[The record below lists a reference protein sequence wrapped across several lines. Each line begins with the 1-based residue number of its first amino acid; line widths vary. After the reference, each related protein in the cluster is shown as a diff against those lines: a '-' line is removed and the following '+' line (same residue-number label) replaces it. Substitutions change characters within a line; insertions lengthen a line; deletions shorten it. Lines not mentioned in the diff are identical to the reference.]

1 MPPSIADFT
10 RVSWF
15 PFSDKPVIRSLWY
28 MPRLCDPFFLF
39 PEESPDGRWHL
50 FGHTWVGIEHF
61 TSENGI
67 SWEPRKMIE
76 LRGHSPSIFQQDGMW
91 YLLYEKHD
99 ATFVSLKKRLRGKR
113 RDKNKSSRFEMRSSS
128 DLILFSEPKII
139 LDSKDIP
146 FAADDLKRPRI
157 SRPQLFRDKE
167 GYRLYFGASHVVLE
181 DTKQKATKHFS
192 LAMSS
197 RLEGPYA
204 LANEGEPLL
213 SPDPDDSFRNM
224 ASGSI
229 KVVQVSDGYV
239 GFECAMHWDKKRAKT
254 TSSLLQLES
263 PDGLLW
269 KPSFRSVVL
278 PTPEHGWANRY
289 LVSCDLHYK
298 REEGCW
304 YCYYSANTHLGSLF
318 VRESIGLLLG
328 KDPSL
333 RKVFL

>member
-1 MPPSIADFT
+1 MPLSIAAFT
-10 RVSWF
+10 RTSWF
-15 PFSDKPVIRSLWY
+15 PFSDKPVIQSQWY

-39 PEESPDGRWHL
+39 PEESPDGKWHL
-50 FGHTWVGIEHF
+50 FGHTWLGIEHF
-61 TSENGI
+61 ISENGI

-76 LRGHSPSIFQQDGMW
+76 LRGHSPSIFRQDGMW

-99 ATFVSLKKRLRGKR
+99 ANLTPLKKMLRGKR
-113 RDKNKSSRFEMRSSS
+113 GDKNKSSRFEMRSSS
-128 DLILFSEPKII
+128 DLILFSEPKVI
-139 LDSKDIP
+139 LDSKDVP
-146 FAADDLKRPRI
+146 FAGEGLKTPRI
-157 SRPQLFRDKE
+157 SRPQLFKDRE

-181 DTKQKATKHFS
+181 DTKQKATKHFA

-204 LANEGEPLL
+204 LANESEPLL
-213 SPDPDDSFRNM
+213 SADPDDPFRNM
-224 ASGSI
+224 ACGSI

-254 TSSLLQLES
+254 TSSLLQIES
-263 PDGLLW
+263 SDGLLW
-269 KPSFRSVVL
+269 KPSFRSLVL
-278 PTPEHGWANRY
+278 PTPKRGWASRY
-289 LVSCDLHYK
+289 IVSCDLHYK
-298 REEGCW
+298 SEEGCW
-304 YCYYSANTHLGSLF
+304 YCYYSANTHSGSLF

>member
-1 MPPSIADFT
+1 MPPSIAAFT
-10 RVSWF
+10 RTSWF
-15 PFSDKPVIRSLWY
+15 PFSDEPVIQSQWY

-39 PEESPDGRWHL
+39 PEQSPDSKWHL

-76 LRGHSPSIFQQDGMW
+76 LRGHSPSIFMQDGMW

-99 ATFVSLKKRLRGKR
+99 ATLTSLKKRLRGKR
-113 RDKNKSSRFEMRSSS
+113 GNKNKSSRFEMRSSS
-128 DLILFSEPKII
+128 DLILFSEPKVI
-139 LDSKDIP
+139 LDSKDVP
-146 FAADDLKRPRI
+146 FAGDGLKKPRI
-157 SRPQLFRDKE
+157 SRPQLFKDRE
-167 GYRLYFGASHVVLE
+167 GYRLYFGASHVVIE
-181 DTKQKATKHFS
+181 NPKQKASCHFA

-197 RLEGPYA
+197 RLEGPNA
-204 LANEGEPLL
+204 LANDGESLL
-213 SPDPDDSFRNM
+213 SPDPDDPYRNM
-224 ASGSI
+224 ACGSI
-229 KVVQVSDGYV
+229 KVVQASDGFV

-254 TSSLLQLES
+254 TSSLLQIES
-263 PDGLLW
+263 LDGLLW
-269 KPSFRSVVL
+269 KLSFRSVIL
-278 PTPEHGWANRY
+278 PTPERGWASRY

-298 REEGCW
+298 SEEGCW
-304 YCYYSANTHLGSLF
+304 YCYYSANTQSGSLF